1 MKVDSNL
8 LLGLF
13 IGIIVFATVYYFT
26 GNNQPIKNSGSLD
39 KIPIQPP
46 EVANRMEDDVRG
58 DLVDDLIS
66 QYSVEDRPLE
76 GGTGSFSP
84 FNPRSDIH
92 GPFNNYVKKRQINDK
107 KMEQPYAKNMY
118 DHRELSY
125 EKKRMMRKKPLD
137 NENDIYGKDVYGNS
151 FDKDNWV
158 SPVKGNQND
167 NRDFD
172 YKKNNFTL
180 RSYEDVED
188 QFDVNKMLPQ
198 EEEDWFDITPLMT
211 TKKIKGTHLIHPKV
225 HMGVNTVAS
234 SLRNGTHDIRGDIV
248 NPKINTGPWLQS
260 TIEPDTNIKGICNPI

>member
-1 MKVDSNL
+1 MKTDSNL

-13 IGIIVFATVYYFT
+13 IGVVVIAVIYYFS
-26 GNNQPIKNSGSLD
+26 GNNSPIKNQGSVTPRSGNR
-39 KIPIQPP
+39 KMVPIQPP

-76 GGTGSFSP
+76 GGTGTFAP
-84 FNPRSDIH
+84 YNPRADMQ
-92 GPFNNYVKKRQINDK
+92 GPFNNYVKKRQINCR
-107 KMEQPYAKNMY
+107 KMEEPYADDIY

-125 EKKRMMRKKPLD
+125 EKKKMMTKRPLD
-137 NENDIYGKDVYGNS
+137 NEDVYGNEM
-151 FDKDNWV
+151 V
-158 SPVKGNQND
+158 SD
-167 NRDFD
+167 SRDFD
-172 YKKNNFTL
+172 YKGNNFTL

-188 QFDVNKMLPQ
+188 IFDVNKMLPQ
-198 EEEDWFDITPLMT
+198 EDEDWFDITPLQT

-260 TIEPDTNIKGICNPI
+260 TIEPDTNIKGICNPV